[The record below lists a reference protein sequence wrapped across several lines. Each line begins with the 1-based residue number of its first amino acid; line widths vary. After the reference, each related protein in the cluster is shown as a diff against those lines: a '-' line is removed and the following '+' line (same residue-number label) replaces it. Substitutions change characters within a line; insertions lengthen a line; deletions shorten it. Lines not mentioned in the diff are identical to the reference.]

1 MTYESVMKIF
11 ADYIASDNMIDV
23 VNSKWG
29 YMFIYIDTELLRSSG
44 KILFT
49 ELVLCETPE
58 KLYNKLKE
66 TFIEYEATKICEEK
80 KKNKLIEE
88 FDEDKELELATQSA
102 EDKFYIYLKGHSI
115 H

>member
-1 MTYESVMKIF
+1 MSKI
-11 ADYIASDNMIDV
+11 
-23 VNSKWG
+23 
-29 YMFIYIDTELLRSSG
+29 
-44 KILFT
+44 
-49 ELVLCETPE
+49 
-58 KLYNKLKE
+58 
-66 TFIEYEATKICEEK
+66 EEK